1 MREMKPKNIAVRNNQ
16 RQQRYAKTPEGRVQA
31 YGMAE
36 LKKRGCLVRK
46 IGYEGRRGCPDH
58 LVLVPA
64 RASNPVLPDVWPL
77 PACVVF
83 IEYKATEDTQPEEHQ
98 LREHTRMRAAGADVR
113 VIGSKR
119 QVDELI
125 GELFPCDQ

>member
-1 MREMKPKNIAVRNNQ
+1 M
-16 RQQRYAKTPEGRVQA
+16 AKTPEGVIQA

-64 RASNPVLPDVWPL
+64 FLDEDADYYHDSRVI
-77 PACVVF
+77 F

-98 LREHTRMRAAGADVR
+98 LREHTRMRAVGADVR

-119 QVDELI
+119 QVDELVK
-125 GELFPCDQ
+125 ELFPCD

>member
-1 MREMKPKNIAVRNNQ
+1 M
-16 RQQRYAKTPEGRVQA
+16 TPEGKIQA

-58 LVLVPA
+58 LVLVPV
-64 RASNPVLPDVWPL
+64 RPDEGYGLTLASKLM
-77 PACVVF
+77 F

-98 LREHTRMRAAGADVR
+98 LREHQRIRQHGGDVR
-113 VIGSKR
+113 VIGSKA
-119 QVDELI
+119 QVDALI
-125 GELFPCDQ
+125 KELFPAE

>member
-1 MREMKPKNIAVRNNQ
+1 M
-16 RQQRYAKTPEGRVQA
+16 AKTPEGVIQA

-58 LVLVPA
+58 LVLVPHYKVWHGSTLM
-64 RASNPVLPDVWPL
+64 RSNSPQVL
-77 PACVVF
+77 F
-83 IEYKATEDTQPEEHQ
+83 IEYKATEDTPPEEHQ
-98 LREHTRMRAAGADVR
+98 LREHARMRAVGADVR

-119 QVDELI
+119 QVDELVK
-125 GELFPCDQ
+125 ELFPCD

>member
-1 MREMKPKNIAVRNNQ
+1 M
-16 RQQRYAKTPEGRVQA
+16 AKTPEGVIQA

-36 LKKRGCLVRK
+36 LKKHGCLVRK

-58 LVLVPA
+58 LVLVPERPTIWGKMA
-64 RASNPVLPDVWPL
+64 DNYQP
-77 PACVVF
+77 CVVF

-98 LREHTRMRAAGADVR
+98 LREHARMRAVGADVR

-119 QVDELI
+119 QVDALVA
-125 GELFPCDQ
+125 ELFPCD

>member
-1 MREMKPKNIAVRNNQ
+1 M
-16 RQQRYAKTPEGRVQA
+16 TPEGKIQA

-58 LVLVPA
+58 LVLL
-64 RASNPVLPDVWPL
+64 PVRQVSKTKEGWAIYREADVI
-77 PACVVF
+77 F
-83 IEYKATEDTQPEEHQ
+83 IEYKATEDTRPEEHQ
-98 LREHTRMRAAGADVR
+98 LREHARMRAVGADVR

-119 QVDELI
+119 QVDELVK
-125 GELFPCDQ
+125 ELFPCD

>member
-1 MREMKPKNIAVRNNQ
+1 MV
-16 RQQRYAKTPEGRVQA
+16 KTPEGVIQA

-58 LVLVPA
+58 LVLVPRRQYA
-64 RASNPVLPDVWPL
+64 RSLEGWPIYRE
-77 PACVVF
+77 ADVVF
-83 IEYKATEDTQPEEHQ
+83 IEYKATEDTPPEEHQ
-98 LREHTRMRAAGADVR
+98 LREHARMRAVGADVR

-119 QVDELI
+119 QVDELVK
-125 GELFPCDQ
+125 ELFPCD

>member
-1 MREMKPKNIAVRNNQ
+1 M
-16 RQQRYAKTPEGRVQA
+16 AKTPEGVIQA

-46 IGYEGRRGCPDH
+46 ISYEGRRGCPDH
-58 LVLVPA
+58 LVLVPQ
-64 RASNPVLPDVWPL
+64 RVSNPVLPEVWPF

-98 LREHTRMRAAGADVR
+98 LREHTRMRAVGADVR

-119 QVDELI
+119 QVDELVK
-125 GELFPCDQ
+125 ELFPCD